1 MSITG
6 NKVKAV
12 LDEDN
17 NRYILSPIPETG
29 ITIGDALRA
38 IKSSTK
44 ISWRKIATFC
54 GLQNQTIAFK
64 VAYVA
69 RKFEEKTTLSNF
81 LVISGD
87 KAYLYDKDHRPASSN
102 PTHIKATISKSSDSL
117 IKVTEDIP
125 TKVTSRVTIADPLNR
140 VLKMTVTPENGYIIG
155 MNDINISNPDVA
167 FVANGT
173 PKTLNSLLKSI
184 HFVGV
189 SAGDASIKI
198 EIDDGEG
205 LVSSVNTVSIDMKVL
220 QGVNISVPE
229 INLPE
234 SANIVA
240 GVDTP
245 LTGITVS
252 DADNKMLDLKITP
265 FGCELYGFTD
275 YIYPI
280 ESRGLKVTSG
290 RPAAINDI
298 IANLVV
304 RTKEDCTKAQIGFE
318 IVYGTTVI
326 RKYLVLTIGTTIETV
341 NNPKADEAT
350 VDETQL
356 DD

>member
-29 ITIGDALRA
+29 ITIGDALKA

-173 PKTLNSLLKSI
+173 PKTLK
-184 HFVGV
+184 
-189 SAGDASIKI
+189 K
-198 EIDDGEG
+198 
-205 LVSSVNTVSIDMKVL
+205 
-220 QGVNISVPE
+220 
-229 INLPE
+229 
-234 SANIVA
+234 
-240 GVDTP
+240 
-245 LTGITVS
+245 
-252 DADNKMLDLKITP
+252 
-265 FGCELYGFTD
+265 
-275 YIYPI
+275 
-280 ESRGLKVTSG
+280 
-290 RPAAINDI
+290 
-298 IANLVV
+298 
-304 RTKEDCTKAQIGFE
+304 
-318 IVYGTTVI
+318 
-326 RKYLVLTIGTTIETV
+326 
-341 NNPKADEAT
+341 
-350 VDETQL
+350 
-356 DD
+356 

>member
-1 MSITG
+1 MP
-6 NKVKAV
+6 V
-12 LDEDN
+12 E
-17 NRYILSPIPETG
+17 IL
-29 ITIGDALRA
+29 
-38 IKSSTK
+38 
-44 ISWRKIATFC
+44 
-54 GLQNQTIAFK
+54 
-64 VAYVA
+64 
-69 RKFEEKTTLSNF
+69 
-81 LVISGD
+81 
-87 KAYLYDKDHRPASSN
+87 
-102 PTHIKATISKSSDSL
+102 
-117 IKVTEDIP
+117 
-125 TKVTSRVTIADPLNR
+125 
-140 VLKMTVTPENGYIIG
+140 
-155 MNDINISNPDVA
+155 
-167 FVANGT
+167 
-173 PKTLNSLLKSI
+173 TLNSLLKSI

-189 SAGDASIKI
+189 NAGDASIKI

>member
-44 ISWRKIATFC
+44 TSWRKIATFC

-64 VAYVA
+64 VAYVT

-155 MNDINISNPDVA
+155 M
-167 FVANGT
+167 NGT

-265 FGCELYGFTD
+265 FGCELMEPLLSVST
-275 YIYPI
+275 
-280 ESRGLKVTSG
+280 
-290 RPAAINDI
+290 
-298 IANLVV
+298 
-304 RTKEDCTKAQIGFE
+304 
-318 IVYGTTVI
+318 
-326 RKYLVLTIGTTIETV
+326 
-341 NNPKADEAT
+341 
-350 VDETQL
+350 
-356 DD
+356 